1 MTDVVIAN
9 RIEAYSI
16 LVKKDWTRTYKGHAT
31 AWAEQAA
38 VKLARRWTCSPE
50 STSEH
55 ERFVRVPPSKEGQV
69 KLNYAGSTWTWAS
82 RALGIGGNSGKHKWP
97 TLHVW
102 FLPAGKKTFWY
113 HRYVVLS
120 KTPSWWVWLPYAAYV
135 GIAPSSEF
143 QQSFSWD
150 YREDSTSERIIYLP
164 RMSDSSHLFGERR
177 RLQGCP
183 LSRPRKEENPKR
195 GKKIGENG

>member
-1 MTDVVIAN
+1 MSHKLGVPVLRHPNLKPSYKTISAIQEYFSTLSQPINDQKKLIVIGDRVMTDVVIAN

-82 RALGIGGNSGKHKWP
+82 RALGIGGNSGKHK
-97 TLHVW
+97 
-102 FLPAGKKTFWY
+102 
-113 HRYVVLS
+113 
-120 KTPSWWVWLPYAAYV
+120 
-135 GIAPSSEF
+135 
-143 QQSFSWD
+143 
-150 YREDSTSERIIYLP
+150 
-164 RMSDSSHLFGERR
+164 
-177 RLQGCP
+177 
-183 LSRPRKEENPKR
+183 
-195 GKKIGENG
+195 